1 MNKKTKAALA
11 GLAFLAGCE
20 IGIAVQL
27 AKMIHKFTVRESAMD
42 APLPDSEADDVPEDA
57 EEAVTDVQDGVQSE
71 TPETDKE
78 NGESEGTERPAVN
91 DEEPSA

>member
-42 APLPDSEADDVPEDA
+42 APLPDSAADDVPEDA

-71 TPETDKE
+71 TLETDKE
-78 NGESEGTERPAVN
+78 NGESEETERPAVN

>member
-1 MNKKTKAALA
+1 MKKRLMLLLVFLTVV
-11 GLAFLAGCE
+11 FTLAGCE
-20 IGIAVQL
+20 NVTINIYNEGPEL
-27 AKMIHKFTVRESAMD
+27 NE
-42 APLPDSEADDVPEDA
+42 DVPEDA

>member
-27 AKMIHKFTVRESAMD
+27 MKMIHKFTVRESAMD
-42 APLPDSEADDVPEDA
+42 APIPDSAADDLPED
-57 EEAVTDVQDGVQSE
+57 DDSI
-71 TPETDKE
+71 
-78 NGESEGTERPAVN
+78 TEDDFA
-91 DEEPSA
+91 D